1 MIDDEIARFMKRP
14 RFEYAPPTVLPV
26 LFFHNYDAT
35 VEVLSPPLPIVQ
47 TSPPLLD
54 EDEIAQICNENC
66 STDEDETYRIK
77 DIMTRSPLPSLRFD
91 DIDFDDL
98 F

>member
-1 MIDDEIARFMKRP
+1 MIDDEITRFMKRP
-14 RFEYAPPTVLPV
+14 RFEYTPPT
-26 LFFHNYDAT
+26 AT

-66 STDEDETYRIK
+66 STDEDETYRLK

>member
-35 VEVLSPPLPIVQ
+35 VEVPSPPLRIVQ
-47 TSPPLLD
+47 TDPPLLD
-54 EDEIAQICNENC
+54 KVEIAQICNENC
-66 STDEDETYRIK
+66 STDEDETYRRK
-77 DIMTRSPLPSLRFD
+77 DIMIRSPLPSLRFD
-91 DIDFDDL
+91 DIDFDEL